1 MDSRPS
7 SSVGVAAPE
16 ISCSPIVS
24 PDQEDGEQEKS
35 KEGTE
40 TERKTSTSTPLGI
53 FYSHEYDHLYTGEF
67 LLTKQFNFLQ
77 LNELFRICEE
87 NISLSEK

>member
-1 MDSRPS
+1 MSSARDQLREEREETSYYVDSRPS

-24 PDQEDGEQEKS
+24 PDQEGGEQEKS

-53 FYSHEYDHLYTGEF
+53 FYSHDKDHLSWRIYF
-67 LLTKQFNFLQ
+67 KQT
-77 LNELFRICEE
+77 I
-87 NISLSEK
+87 

>member
-1 MDSRPS
+1 MSSAPQREEREETSYYVDSRPS

-53 FYSHEYDHLYTGEF
+53 FYSHDNDHL
-67 LLTKQFNFLQ
+67 
-77 LNELFRICEE
+77 
-87 NISLSEK
+87 